1 VNKDTLSNIENIVGT
16 DFNDTLVGYA
26 GANIIEGGA
35 GRDTLTGGRGEDT
48 FIYGE
53 PTSGGDT
60 IDFGGNDIFQISA
73 SGFGGGLEEGIA
85 LSMTAS
91 TTGVFVSDANPMLT
105 GTSANFLY
113 NTGTG
118 VLGFDSDGTGLNPA
132 VMIAAL
138 DGVPSLDLK
147 QFTIIPNPG
156 WQ

>member
-1 VNKDTLSNIENIVGT
+1 
-16 DFNDTLVGYA
+16 
-26 GANIIEGGA
+26 
-35 GRDTLTGGRGEDT
+35 
-48 FIYGE
+48 
-53 PTSGGDT
+53 
-60 IDFGGNDIFQISA
+60 
-73 SGFGGGLEEGIA
+73 
-85 LSMTAS
+85 MTAS

-138 DGVPSLDLK
+138 DGVPSTLNNS
-147 QFTIIPNPG
+147 QSSPNPG

>member
-1 VNKDTLSNIENIVGT
+1 
-16 DFNDTLVGYA
+16 
-26 GANIIEGGA
+26 
-35 GRDTLTGGRGEDT
+35 
-48 FIYGE
+48 
-53 PTSGGDT
+53 
-60 IDFGGNDIFQISA
+60 
-73 SGFGGGLEEGIA
+73 

-138 DGVPSLDLK
+138 DGCHLSTLNNS
-147 QFTIIPNPG
+147 QSPNPG